1 MDENAQT
8 GRWTRLAAHVVL
20 GALVLLLP
28 FVPVELAAGGCVLIL
43 ALAGTAYRTE
53 RTTWLKKRD
62 IRGGMMLVCAAL
74 VLILFVIASRWAYE
88 SYPELMRMSLPLFVV
103 GAALGISTIAD
114 AISNLYPDLYQRTA
128 RKTEDEPNLKSVG
141 SSLVFLFSAIV
152 VSAAIGGW
160 IASGEGVSLSID
172 MLFFVSVMGAVSAT
186 LLGSICIRTMHNFV
200 VPLGSA
206 MVMWLFFD
214 VGYTTPPAHV
224 AGVFMGALVL
234 GYIAYRVRIADLSG
248 LLSATLVGVLVIVF
262 GSVWWFILVLLFF
275 VLGGVSTKY
284 RYAYKE
290 LRGVAQSRKGVRGY
304 ENVFSNT
311 LPALALVVLFR
322 ALPEFQPV
330 IFAGFLACM
339 ATATADTLA
348 SEVGETSKSPPR
360 LITTLKPVGV
370 GEDGGITLL
379 GETASLLGAAA
390 TGVLAFA
397 LLALGLEGEVQCEP
411 LVMLSVAVVCGFLGT
426 NIDSLLG
433 ATLQR
438 RGMLSNSGVNL
449 VSTTLAALLGVV
461 VYGFS

>member
-1 MDENAQT
+1 MDENVQT
-8 GRWTRLAAHVVL
+8 GRWTRLTAHVVL

-28 FVPVELAAGGCVLIL
+28 FIPIELVAGGCVLIL
-43 ALAGTAYRTE
+43 ALAGAAYHTE

-62 IRGGMMLVCAAL
+62 VRSGMMLVCAAL
-74 VLILFVIASRWAYE
+74 VLILFVMVSRWAYE
-88 SYPELMRMSLPLFVV
+88 SYPELMSMSLPLFVL

-114 AISNLYPDLYQRTA
+114 AISNLYQRTA
-128 RKTEDEPNLKSVG
+128 RKTEDEPKLKSVS
-141 SSLVFLFSAIV
+141 SSLVFLFSAIG
-152 VSAAIGGW
+152 VSAAIGEW
-160 IASGEGVSLSID
+160 IAIWEGVSVSID

-186 LLGSICIRTMHNFV
+186 LLSSICMRTMHNLV

-214 VGYTTPPAHV
+214 VGYATPPAHV

-248 LLSATLVGVLVIVF
+248 LLSATLIGVLVIVF

-290 LRGVAQSRKGVRGY
+290 SMGVAQSRKGVRGY

-322 ALPEFQPV
+322 ALPELQPL

-348 SEVGETSKSPPR
+348 SEVGETSRSSPR
-360 LITTLKPVGV
+360 LITNLKPVKV

-379 GETASLLGAAA
+379 GEAASLLGAAT
-390 TGVLAFA
+390 TGILAFL
-397 LLALGLEGEVQCEP
+397 LLALGLEGVQCEP
-411 LVMLSVAVVCGFLGT
+411 LIMLSVAVVCGFLGT

-438 RGMLSNSGVNL
+438 RGVLGNSGVNL
-449 VSTTLAALLGVV
+449 ISTSLAAVLGMA
-461 VYGFS
+461 VYGFT